1 MEETR
6 GNRLEI
12 VRSLSM
18 FRDMPDRPRALVGFD
33 GYVDKLVRPRRSQA
47 LGDCFD
53 TVREFAETILSMGGT
68 SSDIAVSRIFE
79 KIGGNGPL
87 LADALA
93 DKGVLCACIGAMGEG
108 SLPAPY
114 LALAEKVTL
123 YSVAEC
129 ASSYVMEFNDG
140 KVMLGDAD
148 SFLRIGWREIQDRLG
163 KERLLELFAQ
173 SRLACFTNWSGLPRS
188 TELLEGIIEDICPH
202 MGDTAF
208 AHTMFFDLADPTAKS
223 PAQFQE
229 FFSALERLCS
239 GFERVVGLNPK
250 ECMQVHNHFYG
261 KAADHFDPQM
271 AEDLLRDFPADELVV
286 HDAGCAYAGKT
297 GGKLRKISGR
307 FLERPMISVGA
318 GDNFNSG
325 YCLGKLCSLPPADC
339 AALGNESAVLFMERA
354 APASLTQ
361 LIEAFADDA

>member
-1 MEETR
+1 MEEAR
-6 GNRLEI
+6 GNRPGI
-12 VRSLSM
+12 ARSLAG

-33 GYVDKLVRPRRSQA
+33 GYVDKLVKPRRSQA
-47 LGDCFD
+47 LEDCFD
-53 TVREFAETILSMGGT
+53 TVREFAETLLSMGGT
-68 SSDIAVSRIFE
+68 SSDIAVSRMFE

-93 DKGVLCACIGAMGEG
+93 DKGVPCTCIGAMGEEA
-108 SLPAPY
+108 LPAPY
-114 LALAEKVTL
+114 RALAEKVTL

-140 KVMLGDAD
+140 KIMLGDTD
-148 SFLRIGWREIQDRLG
+148 SFLHIGWKEVQDRLG
-163 KERLLELFAQ
+163 SERLLELFAR
-173 SRLACFTNWSGLPRS
+173 SRLTCFTNWSGLPRS
-188 TELLEGIIEDICPH
+188 TELLEGIIEDICPNIS
-202 MGDTAF
+202 DTQF
-208 AHTMFFDLADPTAKS
+208 IHTLFFDLADPTAKS

-229 FFSALERLCS
+229 FFSALERLRS

-250 ECMQVHNHFYG
+250 ECMQVYNHFYG
-261 KAADHFDPQM
+261 KAADHFDSRM
-271 AEDLLRDFPADELVV
+271 AEDLLRDFPADEIVV

-297 GGKLRKISGR
+297 GGTLRKVSGR
-307 FLERPMISVGA
+307 FLERPLISVGA

-339 AALGNESAVLFMERA
+339 AALGNESAVLFMQHC

-361 LIEAFADDA
+361 LTEAFRDDM